1 MWLQA
6 CLNGGRTPA
15 EHPAVPLTPEA
26 LAADALRVVAA
37 GADALHLHPRDAAG
51 LESLEPEPV
60 AAALLA
66 VRAACPGIE
75 VGISTAASIEPEV
88 ARRVAAIE
96 AWTVLPDYV
105 SVNLGE
111 PQVERVIAALTR
123 RGIELEAGIWTP
135 ADAHHLLALTDTT
148 WLRLLLEPRET
159 EPAAAEATT
168 DAIEA
173 VLKDALPE
181 VPRLFHGVD
190 GGTWASLRR
199 AARSGYASRIGL
211 EDTLLLPTGVPTPDN
226 AALIRAARTLV

>member
-26 LAADALRVVAA
+26 LAEDALRVVAA

-60 AAALLA
+60 AAALSA
-66 VRAACPGIE
+66 VRAACPGTK

-111 PQVERVIAALTR
+111 PQVERVLAALTA
-123 RGIELEAGIWTP
+123 RGIGLEAGIWTP
-135 ADAHHLLALTDTT
+135 ADARHLLTLTGAT

-168 DAIEA
+168 DALEA
-173 VLKDALPE
+173 VLGDALPK
-181 VPRLFHGVD
+181 VPRLLHGVD
-190 GGTWASLRR
+190 GGTWPSLRR
-199 AARSGYASRIGL
+199 AARSAYASRIGL
-211 EDTLLLPTGVPTPDN
+211 EDTLLLPTGAPAPDN